1 MAACNRRNI
10 IIRRVL
16 SVDTNECMTALSG
29 LHCDWACVQMAV
41 QYSQRVLCIE
51 LQRTAQGNKAHVIN
65 VITDVD
71 YKRANHRLLLPM

>member
-1 MAACNRRNI
+1 M
-10 IIRRVL
+10 IRRVL

-29 LHCDWACVQMAV
+29 LYCDWACMQMAV

-51 LQRTAQGNKAHVIN
+51 LQRMAQGNKAYVIN

-71 YKRANHRLLLPM
+71 YKRANHRPLLLM